1 MIPYGIRT
9 HTEFIHEL
17 VVTRSRDSVNTPSR
31 VQVQDRSRCR
41 FQTNKFDTHKE
52 MEIVLEVI
60 FDLGSDNREAIGS
73 ESINRVQ
80 IDVFSRENDMD
91 VTIGPNVVVLV
102 LAAVVTKILDERSPL
117 SSSWKAILSEESS
130 HRSADGLHVVGTLTS
145 IMLFLGLESC
155 GS

>member
-1 MIPYGIRT
+1 
-9 HTEFIHEL
+9 
-17 VVTRSRDSVNTPSR
+17 
-31 VQVQDRSRCR
+31 
-41 FQTNKFDTHKE
+41 

>member
-1 MIPYGIRT
+1 
-9 HTEFIHEL
+9 
-17 VVTRSRDSVNTPSR
+17 
-31 VQVQDRSRCR
+31 
-41 FQTNKFDTHKE
+41 

-60 FDLGSDNREAIGS
+60 FDLGSDNHEAIGS
-73 ESINRVQ
+73 ETIDRVQ
-80 IDVFSRENDMD
+80 VDIFSRENDLD

-130 HRSADGLHVVGTLTS
+130 NRSADGLHVVSTLTS
-145 IMLFLGLESC
+145 IMLFLGLEPC